1 MGVDNIDLD
10 AAKARDIKVSR
21 TVGANAEAVADYAM
35 ALLLAVARKTVLID
49 QHCRQGDWKKI
60 TTRDVTG
67 GTIGILGLGAIG
79 RNVAQRAQGFGMKVL
94 GPRPLLG
101 RGVRQGPRHH
111 PAPPPTR
118 FSPSATSSPSTC
130 P

>member
-1 MGVDNIDLD
+1 
-10 AAKARDIKVSR
+10 
-21 TVGANAEAVADYAM
+21 M

-94 GPRPLLG
+94 AHDPSGTRRTPRPTAS
-101 RGVRQGPRHH
+101 